1 MGDLKEDGLYEAKTF
16 TEKPELDMAK
26 VFIETGE
33 FYWNSGIFVWN
44 VNSIISAFEQLQP
57 LLCASLKHGE
67 MIGSWEEK
75 DFIKQNY
82 SYCPNV
88 SIDYGIMEKAGNVC
102 VTLADFGWADLGTW
116 DSLYDASPKDH
127 EGNVILQC
135 GTLLYNSK
143 NNIIALPK
151 DKIAVIQNMDG
162 YLIAESGNV
171 LIICKKDEEN
181 DIKKFVNDAQV
192 KLGEDFV

>member
-1 MGDLKEDGLYEAKTF
+1 
-16 TEKPELDMAK
+16 
-26 VFIETGE
+26 
-33 FYWNSGIFVWN
+33 
-44 VNSIISAFEQLQP
+44 
-57 LLCASLKHGE
+57 

-171 LIICKKDEEN
+171 LIICKKDEGN